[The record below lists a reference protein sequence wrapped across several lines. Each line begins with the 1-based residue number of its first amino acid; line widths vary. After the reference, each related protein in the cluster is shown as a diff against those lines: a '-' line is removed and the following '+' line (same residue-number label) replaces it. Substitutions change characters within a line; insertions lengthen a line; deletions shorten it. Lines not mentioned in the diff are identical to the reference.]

1 MKNKVIIA
9 VLVVFSLIF
18 ASCQSAGVSRVS
30 SDTVIDLS
38 GFWNDTDVRLVCNSL
53 IKKCFENP
61 RLAKFE
67 EKNDRLPVII
77 VGKFKNDSTEHID
90 TSIMTEKFAD
100 AIINSGMAEF
110 VADKKERESLREE
123 KIAQNTDGF
132 TSEDSTKAVDNETGA
147 DFMLMGSVKT
157 IVQSAGNKSVRVY
170 YVNAKLIDIEKNT
183 IVWQGSNDEIK
194 KVIVSKK
201 PRL

>member
-1 MKNKVIIA
+1 MRNRIA
-9 VLVVFSLIF
+9 IATVVAFSLIF
-18 ASCQSAGVSRVS
+18 SSCQSTGISRVS

-38 GFWNDTDVRLVCNSL
+38 EFWNDNDVRIVCDSL

-123 KIAQNTDGF
+123 KIAQNAEGF
-132 TSEDSTKAVDNETGA
+132 TSEDSAKAVDNETGA

-157 IVQSAGNKSVRVY
+157 IIQSAGNKRVRVY
-170 YVNAKLIDIEKNT
+170 YVNAKLIDIERNT
-183 IVWQGSNDEIK
+183 IVWQGSNEEIK
-194 KVIVSKK
+194 KFVVSKK
-201 PRL
+201 PKL

>member
-1 MKNKVIIA
+1 
-9 VLVVFSLIF
+9 
-18 ASCQSAGVSRVS
+18 
-30 SDTVIDLS
+30 VIDLS
-38 GFWNDTDVRLVCNSL
+38 EFWNDNDVRIVCDSL

-123 KIAQNTDGF
+123 KIAQNAEGF
-132 TSEDSTKAVDNETGA
+132 TSEDSAKAVDNEMGA

-157 IVQSAGNKSVRVY
+157 IIQSAGNKRVRVY
-170 YVNAKLIDIEKNT
+170 YVNAKLIDIERNT
-183 IVWQGSNDEIK
+183 IVWQGSNEEIK
-194 KVIVSKK
+194 KFVVSKK
-201 PRL
+201 PKL